1 MFIEILRFIWSFVP
15 SFRSEYF
22 PFKLICPYWFWS
34 RTREAVMAYLEKYW
48 NFTWSFLP
56 FFQIR
61 VFSLQ
66 VDLSQLI
73 LIKNQGS
80 SHGILIKIKK
90 RSGFLP
96 LFLIRVFS
104 LQVDLSQLILIKKQG
119 STHGNFIKILKFFGG
134 VSSIFSDQWSK
145 WLSTWSVSSRI
156 RENLSHFYVH
166 KMTTINHCDNKWG
179 AMLCVPSIL
188 VISYSFPSSR
198 SLPWENVTLEIKK
211 ASTNA
216 HLYSRC

>member
-90 RSGFLP
+90 KIRFSSP
-96 LFLIRVFS
+96 LSDQSIFPSSWSVPIDSDQEAGKLIE
-104 LQVDLSQLILIKKQG
+104 K
-119 STHGNFIKILKFFGG
+119 TPKINLR
-134 VSSIFSDQWSK
+134 VSSIFLDQQSK
-145 WLSTWSVSSRI
+145 GTCTWPVSSRI
-156 RENLSHFYVH
+156 RE
-166 KMTTINHCDNKWG
+166 KQ
-179 AMLCVPSIL
+179 
-188 VISYSFPSSR
+188 
-198 SLPWENVTLEIKK
+198 LEKVEFLTFVCAPNDYIQP
-211 ASTNA
+211 
-216 HLYSRC
+216 LW

>member
-73 LIKNQGS
+73 LIK
-80 SHGILIKIKK
+80 
-90 RSGFLP
+90 
-96 LFLIRVFS
+96 
-104 LQVDLSQLILIKKQG
+104 KQG
-119 STHGNFIKILKFFGG
+119 STHGNFIKIFKIFGG
-134 VSSIFSDQWSK
+134 FLPFFQISGVSDWALDQSHQESGKIYPIFMYTK
-145 WLSTWSVSSRI
+145 WLQSITVIISEELCFVSHQYWSYHIVS
-156 RENLSHFYVH
+156 L
-166 KMTTINHCDNKWG
+166 
-179 AMLCVPSIL
+179 
-188 VISYSFPSSR
+188 
-198 SLPWENVTLEIKK
+198 LPDHYRKFSQFK
-211 ASTNA
+211 
-216 HLYSRC
+216 